1 MWGMI
6 TGEEWAFSIRFS
18 AFKCVTYSIIN
29 KSQKFSRNIQ
39 KAFIVVI
46 DENNAKMIELE
57 VLCLLKCKSSDIPYQ
72 IMAYLSRINI
82 INDQQIK
89 DLLKIM
95 QNYIKSND
103 NVPKELLDRLIS
115 EGSDNQNESI
125 RSTSVKL
132 LELYKEKC
140 QNIPKE
146 IAEYLEFEGKLILL
160 NTSTEHKGIKRTLK
174 SLLKI
179 DFSSTP
185 LSVRLLN
192 TILKLLSNDDSE
204 EYVDFIIELITNF
217 NENNI
222 KVTHAFIDGV
232 MSQYKRYKDKEE
244 YVQLLQVFV
253 HKYDQYNNPEVM
265 KYALEAFSESSESIQ
280 NLWFKIISD
289 LSKRNVW
296 FDEDYLFALLNL
308 VKDRNENMVF
318 KIISNLVEKLRK
330 VSGNFI
336 EQISNFFYSNKYR
349 TNIWRVLAKIT
360 KKSAKVSKKLVDKLM
375 KYSQKNNE
383 DSKLV
388 FEIFMNLRSNRYQLP
403 EDAQIFADFTLNINI
418 LNNDDEL
425 NENKQNSINILATL
439 IKRNAFF

>member
-1 MWGMI
+1 M
-6 TGEEWAFSIRFS
+6 
-18 AFKCVTYSIIN
+18 
-29 KSQKFSRNIQ
+29 
-39 KAFIVVI
+39 
-46 DENNAKMIELE
+46 
-57 VLCLLKCKSSDIPYQ
+57 
-72 IMAYLSRINI
+72 
-82 INDQQIK
+82 
-89 DLLKIM
+89 
-95 QNYIKSND
+95 
-103 NVPKELLDRLIS
+103 
-115 EGSDNQNESI
+115 
-125 RSTSVKL
+125 
-132 LELYKEKC
+132 
-140 QNIPKE
+140 
-146 IAEYLEFEGKLILL
+146 
-160 NTSTEHKGIKRTLK
+160 
-174 SLLKI
+174 
-179 DFSSTP
+179 
-185 LSVRLLN
+185 N

-265 KYALEAFSESSESIQ
+265 KYALEAFSESPESIQ

-318 KIISNLVEKLRK
+318 KIISNLVEKLKK

-418 LNNDDEL
+418 LNNEDEL
-425 NENKQNSINILATL
+425 NENKQNSINILASL
-439 IKRNAFF
+439 IKRNAFI

>member
-6 TGEEWAFSIRFS
+6 TGEEWAFSLRFS

-46 DENNAKMIELE
+46 DENNAKMIELV
-57 VLCLLKCKSSDIPYQ
+57 VLCLLKCKSADIPYQ

-115 EGSDNQNESI
+115 EGSNNQNESI
-125 RSTSVKL
+125 RSTSVKF

-265 KYALEAFSESSESIQ
+265 KYALEAFSESPESIQ

-318 KIISNLVEKLRK
+318 KIISNLVEKLKK

-418 LNNDDEL
+418 LNNEDEL
-425 NENKQNSINILATL
+425 NENKQNSINILASL
-439 IKRNAFF
+439 IKRNAFI